1 MNNPFGLPDEVFNA
15 VVASAVMGSVA
26 PGMKKPNPDA
36 VPKKPTHQEGAK
48 AAKEL
53 YDSYIAVGFSEAQSF
68 ELLKTV
74 LTTKRTIF

>member
-48 AAKEL
+48 AAKE
-53 YDSYIAVGFSEAQSF
+53 I
-68 ELLKTV
+68 
-74 LTTKRTIF
+74 